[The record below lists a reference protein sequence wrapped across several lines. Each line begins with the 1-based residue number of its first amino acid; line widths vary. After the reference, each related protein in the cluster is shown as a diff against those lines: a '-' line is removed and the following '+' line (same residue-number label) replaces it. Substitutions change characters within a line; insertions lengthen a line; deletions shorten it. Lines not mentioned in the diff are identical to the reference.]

1 MPAAPKYVC
10 SNSTKN
16 KLGLAAYAQ
25 WRKNLGS
32 EKRQMYSSGDG
43 IHHREKGT
51 ISLVSFKTIMAP
63 PPKQNGNTFGIY
75 YFSSPLYFHV
85 CP

>member
-10 SNSTKN
+10 SASTKN

-25 WRKNLGS
+25 RRKNLSS
-32 EKRQMYSSGDG
+32 EKRWMYSSEVG
-43 IHHREKGT
+43 IHHGEKGT

-63 PPKQNGNTFGIY
+63 PLKQNGHTFGIY